1 MRLVFDKR
9 DEFVQLL
16 LLRFTTFCP
25 TVHLKIYG
33 IPKQS
38 LKEYKSNNTKRMTNN
53 KYMFDNEPPDKYRLR
68 GEEIQTQEE
77 VEQEAVDD
85 DV

>member
-1 MRLVFDKR
+1 
-9 DEFVQLL
+9 
-16 LLRFTTFCP
+16 
-25 TVHLKIYG
+25 
-33 IPKQS
+33 
-38 LKEYKSNNTKRMTNN
+38 MTNN

-77 VEQEAVDD
+77 VDQEVVDD